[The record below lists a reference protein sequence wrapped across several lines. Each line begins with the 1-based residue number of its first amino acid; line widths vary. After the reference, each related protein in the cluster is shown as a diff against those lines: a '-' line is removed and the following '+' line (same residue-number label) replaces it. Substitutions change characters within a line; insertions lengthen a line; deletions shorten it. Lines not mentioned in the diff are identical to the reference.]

1 MGAITRGFANN
12 IGANG
17 VLGSGAFNNSSL
29 DNVTKFS
36 GDAVTY
42 NLLQT
47 QTASSDSTI
56 SFTSGIDSTYDEY
69 MFLFVNIHPQ
79 TEDAQLSFQA
89 NAVGGSGF
97 NETITDNTF
106 QAFHSETASS
116 QALQYTNNDQGNG
129 TAFSSLTFDGVGDS
143 NDSSASGYL
152 RLYNPSGTTHVKLF
166 ESFMQHDHEAS
177 SVFCMSSFQ
186 SGYFNTTAAIDEI
199 QFKFSTGNIDSGI
212 FKLYGVS

>member
-1 MGAITRGFANN
+1 MGTITRTFTNN
-12 IGANG
+12 IGASG
-17 VLGSGAFNNSSL
+17 VLGTSAFNNASVN
-29 DNVTKFS
+29 NVTKFP
-36 GDAVTY
+36 GNAVTY

-47 QTASSDSTI
+47 QTASSDATVTFS
-56 SFTSGIDSTYDEY
+56 SNIDSTYNEY

-79 TEDAQLSFQA
+79 TEDAQLQFQA

-106 QAFHSETASS
+106 QAYHSETASS

-166 ESFMQHDHEAS
+166 EAFTQHDHEAS

-199 QFKFSTGNIDSGI
+199 QFKFSTGNIDSGT